1 MVIHLRGFLRILVVS
16 NTEFKYDLGVVG
28 LGYVGLPLAVE
39 SATSSLNVLGF
50 DINSERVEMI
60 NNGHSP
66 IEDISNEELSQS
78 LKNFHS
84 ITESKELSQC
94 RNIVISVPTPL
105 TDYQPDLSYVINAA
119 KTVGENLV
127 KNQVVIL
134 ESTTYPGTTVEVLIP
149 NLEKMSGLKAGEDF
163 FVGYSPERIDP
174 GNKVWKFKNTPK
186 VISGI
191 NNVSTEKI
199 QSFYESII
207 DETVLVKGT
216 KEAEMVKL
224 LENTYRHVNIAL
236 INELAIL
243 CKMLDIDIWEV
254 VNAAKTKPFGFE
266 SFKPGPGVGGHC
278 IPVDPEYLSFKTRQ
292 IGKPVRFV
300 ELAQEINNSMPL
312 YVVNQVN
319 EILNKNKI
327 ILNSSKILLMGVAYK
342 KDISDMRESPAID
355 IVELLLDKEVDI
367 SYYDPYVEEFKVSG
381 HIINREVDTNSFEDY
396 DMLLVLTPH
405 SNFAQLDF
413 NNLKTIIFDTT
424 GSDFIKS
431 TERI

>member
-1 MVIHLRGFLRILVVS
+1 MAS

-39 SATSSLNVLGF
+39 AATSSLKVIGF

-78 LKNFHS
+78 LQNFHS
-84 ITESKELSQC
+84 TIDSKDLSQC

-174 GNKVWKFKNTPK
+174 GNEVWKFKNTPK

-355 IVELLLDKEVDI
+355 IAELLLDKDVDI

-381 HIINREVDTNSFEDY
+381 HIVNREVDTNSFEDY

-424 GSDFIKS
+424 GSDFINS

>member
-1 MVIHLRGFLRILVVS
+1 MVS
-16 NTEFKYDLGVVG
+16 STEFKYDLGVVG

-39 SATSSLNVLGF
+39 AATSSLKVIGF

-66 IEDISNEELSQS
+66 IEDISNDELSQS
-78 LKNFHS
+78 LQNFHS
-84 ITESKELSQC
+84 TIDSEELSQC

-149 NLEKMSGLKAGEDF
+149 NLEKMSRLKAGEDF

-174 GNKVWKFKNTPK
+174 GNEVWKFKNTPK

-355 IVELLLDKEVDI
+355 IAELLLDKDVDI

-381 HIINREVDTNSFEDY
+381 HIINREVNANLFEDY

-424 GSDFIKS
+424 GSDFINS

>member
-1 MVIHLRGFLRILVVS
+1 MVS

-39 SATSSLNVLGF
+39 AATSSLKVIGF

-78 LKNFHS
+78 LQNFHS
-84 ITESKELSQC
+84 TIDSKDLSQC

-149 NLEKMSGLKAGEDF
+149 NLEKMSGLKAGEEF

-174 GNKVWKFKNTPK
+174 GNEVWKFKNTPK

-236 INELAIL
+236 INELAML

-355 IVELLLDKEVDI
+355 IAELLLDKDVDI
-367 SYYDPYVEEFKVSG
+367 SYYDPYVEEFRVSG

-424 GSDFIKS
+424 GSDFINS

>member
-1 MVIHLRGFLRILVVS
+1 MVS

-39 SATSSLNVLGF
+39 AATSSLKVIGF

-78 LKNFHS
+78 LQNFHS
-84 ITESKELSQC
+84 TIDSKDLSQC

-134 ESTTYPGTTVEVLIP
+134 ESTTYPGTTIEVLIP
-149 NLEKMSGLKAGEDF
+149 NLEKMSALKAGKDF

-174 GNKVWKFKNTPK
+174 GNEVWKFKNTPK

-355 IVELLLDKEVDI
+355 IAELLLDKDVDI
-367 SYYDPYVEEFKVSG
+367 SYYDPYVEEFRVSG

-424 GSDFIKS
+424 GSDFINS